1 MSSMLV
7 AMSIN
12 AELEISLFRLPEAK
26 TNPARI
32 HLLSA
37 KAEYRIEEAILLVS
51 GSRESIR
58 LKTFSLHS
66 DRKLKDINPILAIQ
80 VYRIATI

>member
-1 MSSMLV
+1 MSSILV

-37 KAEYRIEEAILLVS
+37 KAEYLIEEAILLVS
-51 GSRESIR
+51 GSKQSIR
-58 LKTFSLHS
+58 LNTFSLHS

-80 VYRIATI
+80 VYRIAAI

>member
-37 KAEYRIEEAILLVS
+37 KAEYRIEEVILLVS

>member
-37 KAEYRIEEAILLVS
+37 KAEYRIEEAILLVF